1 MPLSDD
7 LKSRRHERLIGAI
20 AVRWTQVENSIQ
32 RMFCVLAGLDGRT
45 GLCISQHMSFQ
56 ALQNA
61 ILTICHETPKYK
73 PRYLN
78 VKAILDSAD
87 KLRVE
92 RNNQIHALWG
102 IILGEGAP
110 EVVQGNEVTGLVIK
124 ARGKLSTTVLHTTLE
139 EIEEIMES
147 IERCC
152 EEINSYTRT
161 TFGDIRHP
169 DDET

>member
-7 LKSRRHERLIGAI
+7 LKSQKHERLIGAI

-32 RMFCVLAGLDGRT
+32 RMFCVLAGLDART

-73 PRYLN
+73 TNYPK
-78 VKAILDSAD
+78 VKAILDNAD

-102 IILGEGAP
+102 MILYEGAP
-110 EVVQGNEVTGLVIK
+110 KVVQGNEVTGLVIK

-139 EIEEIMES
+139 KIGEIVES
-147 IERCC
+147 IEKCR
-152 EEINSYTRT
+152 EEVDEFTRDV
-161 TFGDIRHP
+161 FGDIRLP